1 MAYQQ
6 FNPIQTR
13 TTQQTDI
20 LKMLSGL
27 TGDVSQEIGGRMM
40 GDPYSGF
47 NKIQQQ
53 AVGRYNQGLPTITER
68 FQGIRNGDNSFAS
81 QVEAGRGGFMD
92 DLQAMRPQYAMKQ
105 REQQQDFMRTLL
117 RGGLQPQFEPI
128 MKERQPSGWSQFG
141 EKTLE
146 YLPEIASIIAAI
158 STGGASIPVDLG
170 ARGINKAL
178 MMAVDKNKRGAK

>member
-92 DLQAMRPQYAMKQ
+92 DLQAMRPQYAMNQ
-105 REQQQDFMRTLL
+105 RQQQQRFMGSLL
-117 RGGLQPQFEPI
+117 QGAMQPQFEPFL
-128 MKERQPSGWSQFG
+128 KERQPSGWSQFG
-141 EKTLE
+141 ETALK
-146 YLPEIASIIAAI
+146 YSPEIASIIAAL
-158 STGGASIPVDLG
+158 STGGASIPVDLA
-170 ARGINKAL
+170 ARAASYGIKKATT
-178 MMAVDKNKRGAK
+178 K